1 MIEKKD
7 VNLTEDLGEATTK
20 LEIFA
25 KKVLDKMI
33 EENIYPIPYYYS
45 IYFFNML
52 EDEDI
57 EFKKSVMEI
66 IELESSNELE
76 DDLKF
81 EQQLKKSF
89 KYSKQIVKDTATIY
103 KLSSLLKEKND
114 FLLKEID
121 NVATPQVFKTI
132 LLNTRKHI
140 EVINKKISQ
149 TLKEIKDIYAQ
160 NISTLKE
167 IEKES
172 IFDSLYGIYNKK
184 YFMVELEKEI
194 KQIKTL
200 KHISSILVLKVKDDI
215 LKKLNTEK
223 TKIIVNRMIAKILLK
238 TSRRTD
244 IVAHLGDGKF
254 GMLLKHTD
262 RIGAIK
268 TSERLSDMISNSTM
282 FIEGEELEIKI
293 VIAIIELTINSGDK
307 VEILN
312 CVYDKLKE
320 VEEENGLYK
329 VCEGD

>member
-132 LLNTRKHI
+132 LLNTKKHI
-140 EVINKKISQ
+140 ELINKKISQ

-184 YFMVELEKEI
+184 YFMLELEKEI

-244 IVAHLGDGKF
+244 IVAHLGEGKF

-268 TSERLSDMISNSTM
+268 TSERLADMISNSTM

-293 VIAIIELTINSGDK
+293 VIAIIELTINSEDK
-307 VEILN
+307 IEILN
-312 CVYDKLKE
+312 CVYNKLKE